1 MKMTIAEALN
11 KQKNLKRQVG
21 RLEKEYLSAV
31 RNKIET
37 ESIAKE
43 LKTRRAELSILT
55 KSINS
60 ANKKTTVKICK
71 TLFSITELLKFKL
84 LIENNCYEDV
94 YKIINESNKV
104 TTIDIAKT
112 IKEGIT

>member
-1 MKMTIAEALN
+1 MKLTIAEALN
-11 KQKNLKRQVG
+11 KQKHLKRQVKS
-21 RLEKEYLSAV
+21 LEKDYLLTM

-37 ESIAKE
+37 ESIAEE
-43 LKTRRAELSILT
+43 LNRIRTELRILT
-55 KSINS
+55 KAINS

-94 YKIINESNKV
+94 YKVINESNKV
-104 TTIDIAKT
+104 TTIDMD
-112 IKEGIT
+112 

>member
-1 MKMTIAEALN
+1 MKLTIAEALN
-11 KQKNLKRQVG
+11 KQKNLKRQVK
-21 RLEKEYLSAV
+21 RLEKDYLLTM

-37 ESIAKE
+37 ESIAEE
-43 LKTRRAELSILT
+43 LNRIRTELRILT
-55 KSINS
+55 KAINS

-94 YKIINESNKV
+94 YKVIDESNKV
-104 TTIDIAKT
+104 TTIDMD
-112 IKEGIT
+112 